1 MFMETA
7 RGATMI
13 LMVISTEKDIPLSR
27 TPILI
32 GWD

>member
-7 RGATMI
+7 RAATMI
-13 LMVISTEKDIPLSR
+13 LMAMGSQKDIPLSR
-27 TPILI
+27 TSILI